1 MSELRPEHGVRIV
14 FDRVAAEG
22 TSVEYD
28 VALHAPSGSFGCRV
42 RLEGALET
50 GVPTAFSDGAWSPL
64 GEPEGQPERWMV
76 EAAAA
81 FLRQLH
87 RNHAGSGDWPRR
99 WSRWR
104 DRRR

>member
-14 FDRVAAEG
+14 FDRVAAEA

-42 RLEGALET
+42 RLEGAVET
-50 GVPTAFSDGAWSPL
+50 SALPAFADAAWSPL
-64 GEPEGQPERWMV
+64 EEGEGAPEPWMV

-87 RNHAGSGDWPRR
+87 RNHAGSDEWPRR